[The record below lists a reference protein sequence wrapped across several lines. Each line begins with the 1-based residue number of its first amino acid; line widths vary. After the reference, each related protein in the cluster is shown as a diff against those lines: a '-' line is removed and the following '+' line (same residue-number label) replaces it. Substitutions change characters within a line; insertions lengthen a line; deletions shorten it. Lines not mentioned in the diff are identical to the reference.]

1 LTETIKDGQGP
12 KGVKNMT
19 SQEIRKELEDG
30 LKAIDAARAARIR
43 AIRRRATWE
52 AIIIV
57 LVASLA
63 VAPVFIS
70 AIRAGL

>member
-1 LTETIKDGQGP
+1 
-12 KGVKNMT
+12 MT

-30 LKAIDAARAARIR
+30 LKDIDAARIR
-43 AIRRRATWE
+43 AIRRRATWG

-57 LVASLA
+57 LVAALA
-63 VAPVFIS
+63 VAPVFIA